1 MLNLLNTYINSP
13 LDQFEIRVFLG
24 FVSPFF
30 DLSNLSFTTFS
41 LYTLI
46 VLIVIV
52 GGFNLLTTNNDKI
65 VGSRWYVSQEAM
77 YDTILNMVKG
87 QIGGKYWGYYFPLVY
102 TFFIFIFTA
111 NLISMIPYSFALSAH
126 LVFVVS
132 LSTIIWLGATITGL
146 YKHGFIFFSLF
157 VPTGTPLPL
166 VPLLVLI
173 ELLSYFAR
181 AISLGL
187 RLSANIIA
195 GHLLLLILGGLV
207 LSLMSVSYIYFIF
220 GFIPLAGILAI
231 LCLEF
236 AIAVI
241 QAYVWSI
248 LTSSYLKDALYLH

>member
-30 DLSNLSFTTFS
+30 DLSCLSFTTFT
-41 LYTLI
+41 LYVLI
-46 VLIVIV
+46 VLVTIL
-52 GGFNLLTTNNDKI
+52 GLNLLTDNNNKI
-65 VGSRWYVSQEAM
+65 VGSRWFVSQEAM

-87 QIGGKYWGYYFPLVY
+87 QIGGKFWGYYFPLVY

-132 LSTIIWLGATITGL
+132 LSTVIWLGVTILGL
-146 YKHGFIFFSLF
+146 YRHGWVFFSLF
-157 VPTGTPLPL
+157 VPAGTPLPL

-187 RLSANIIA
+187 RLSANTIA
-195 GHLLLLILGGLV
+195 GHLLMIILGGL
-207 LSLMSVSYIYFIF
+207 LLTFMSISYIYFIF
-220 GFIPLAGILAI
+220 GFIPLIGILAI
-231 LCLEF
+231 VCLEF
-236 AIAVI
+236 AIAMI
-241 QAYVWSI
+241 QSYVWAI

>member
-46 VLIVIV
+46 VLTVV
-52 GGFNLLTTNNDKI
+52 LGLNLLTDNNNKI
-65 VGSRWYVSQEAM
+65 VGSRWYISQEAI
-77 YDTILNMVKG
+77 YDTILNTVKA
-87 QIGGKYWGYYFPLVY
+87 QIGGKYWGYYFPLIY
-102 TFFIFIFTA
+102 TFFIFIFIA
-111 NLISMIPYSFALSAH
+111 NLVSMIPYSFALSAH
-126 LVFVVS
+126 LVFIIS
-132 LSTIIWLGATITGL
+132 LSTIIWLGVTITGL
-146 YKHGFIFFSLF
+146 YKHGLVFFSLF

-187 RLSANIIA
+187 RLSANIMS
-195 GHLLLLILGGLV
+195 GHLLLLILGGLT
-207 LSLMSVSYIYFIF
+207 LNLMSISYIYLIF
-220 GFIPLAGILAI
+220 GTIPFAGILAI
-231 LCLEF
+231 VCLEF
-236 AIAVI
+236 AIAII
-241 QAYVWSI
+241 QAYVWSV

>member
-1 MLNLLNTYINSP
+1 MFNLLNTYINSP

-24 FVSPFF
+24 FVSPFY
-30 DLSNLSFTTFS
+30 DLSCLSFTTFS

-46 VLIVIV
+46 VLLVIL
-52 GGFNLLTTNNDKI
+52 GLNLLTNNNGKI
-65 VGSRWYVSQEAM
+65 VGSRWLVSQEAI

-87 QIGGKYWGYYFPLVY
+87 QISGKLWGYYFPLVY

-126 LVFVVS
+126 LVFIVS
-132 LSTIIWLGATITGL
+132 LSTIIWLGATILGL
-146 YKHGFIFFSLF
+146 YRHGLVFFSLF

-173 ELLSYFAR
+173 ELLSYIAR

-187 RLSANIIA
+187 RLTANILA
-195 GHLLLLILGGLV
+195 GHLLMIILAGLT
-207 LSLMSVSYIYFIF
+207 LNLMSINIFTLVF
-220 GFIPLAGILAI
+220 GFVPLAGILAI

-236 AIAVI
+236 AIAMI
-241 QAYVWSI
+241 QSYVWSI
-248 LTSSYLKDALYLH
+248 LTCSYLKDALYLH

>member
-24 FVSPFF
+24 LVSPFF

-46 VLIVIV
+46 VLMVV
-52 GGFNLLTTNNDKI
+52 LGLNLLTDNNDKI

-126 LVFVVS
+126 LVFIIS
-132 LSTIIWLGATITGL
+132 LSTIIWLGVTILGL
-146 YKHGFIFFSLF
+146 YKHGLVFFSLF

-187 RLSANIIA
+187 RLSANIMS
-195 GHLLLLILGGLV
+195 GHLLLLILGGL
-207 LSLMSVSYIYFIF
+207 LLNLMSISYIYLIF
-220 GFIPLAGILAI
+220 GLIPLAGILAI
-231 LCLEF
+231 VCLEF
-236 AIAVI
+236 AIAII
-241 QAYVWSI
+241 QAYVWCV

>member
-24 FVSPFF
+24 FVSPFY
-30 DLSNLSFTTFS
+30 DLSCLSFTTFS

-46 VLIVIV
+46 VLSVIL
-52 GGFNLLTTNNDKI
+52 GLNLLTNNNGKI
-65 VGSRWYVSQEAM
+65 VGSRWLVSQEAI

-87 QIGGKYWGYYFPLVY
+87 QISGKSWGYYFPLIY

-111 NLISMIPYSFALSAH
+111 NLISMIPYSFALTSH
-126 LVFVVS
+126 LVFIVS
-132 LSTIIWLGATITGL
+132 LSTIIWLGATITGF
-146 YKHGFIFFSLF
+146 YRHGLVFFSLF

-173 ELLSYFAR
+173 ELLSYIAR

-187 RLSANIIA
+187 RLMANILA
-195 GHLLLLILGGLV
+195 GHLLMIILAGLT
-207 LSLMSVSYIYFIF
+207 LNLMSINIFTLVF
-220 GFIPLAGILAI
+220 GFVPLAGILAI

-236 AIAVI
+236 AIAMI
-241 QAYVWSI
+241 QSYVWAI
-248 LTSSYLKDALYLH
+248 LTCSYLKDSLYLH

>member
-1 MLNLLNTYINSP
+1 MTKS
-13 LDQFEIRVFLG
+13 
-24 FVSPFF
+24 
-30 DLSNLSFTTFS
+30 
-41 LYTLI
+41 
-46 VLIVIV
+46 
-52 GGFNLLTTNNDKI
+52 
-65 VGSRWYVSQEAM
+65 
-77 YDTILNMVKG
+77 
-87 QIGGKYWGYYFPLVY
+87 QIGGKAWGIFFPLVY
-102 TFFIFIFTA
+102 TFFMFIFTA

-132 LSTIIWLGATITGL
+132 LSTIIWLGATILGL
-146 YKHGFIFFSLF
+146 YKHGLIFFSLF
-157 VPTGTPLPL
+157 VPTGTPLAL

-220 GFIPLAGILAI
+220 GFIPLAAILAI

-241 QAYVWSI
+241 QSYVWSI